1 MLLGVS
7 SLSEMHPPSM
17 HVDLLASLFT
27 LETGGTTLMQ
37 TDPHPLF
44 LKPVSVSEILTCLRY
59 NLFKV

>member
-7 SLSEMHPPSM
+7 SLFEMHPPSM

-44 LKPVSVSEILTCLRY
+44 LKPDFLQWGRVTMNE
-59 NLFKV
+59 